1 MNSYKNQPFLKL
13 SLRFGFIFLI
23 VVSAIKI
30 VISIFKND
38 GVSGMMAQYFSLE
51 TWPEFA
57 RIQLIMSL
65 FYGVFMAGYYKFIK
79 K

>member
-13 SLRFGFIFLI
+13 TFRFGFIFLI
-23 VVSAIKI
+23 IVSVIKI
-30 VISIFKND
+30 AISIFKN
-38 GVSGMMAQYFSLE
+38 GSFSGMMAQYFSLE

-57 RIQLIMSL
+57 KMQLIMSL
-65 FYGVFMAGYYKFIK
+65 FYGVFMAGYYTFIK